1 MPEVLEVLEV
11 LEMTQEEQLSSDML
25 VKESELPVHDLP
37 AKTTRKKNFMNL
49 IKSKKKK
56 LKGTEIE
63 KFRSPGAEVRDVTLL
78 EIRTNQKPKNT
89 LKIVTKMAG
98 KGTPNLK
105 IKSTAKKNVKSGGKK
120 LKNQPDIRGW
130 TQTISELE
138 NKNCETQNRGK
149 EFLFLTTL
157 HCTTF
162 NIYRFLTL

>member
-1 MPEVLEVLEV
+1 MLEV

-98 KGTPNLK
+98 KGTLNLK
-105 IKSTAKKNVKSGGKK
+105 IKSLAKKIVKSVGKSCVTSW
-120 LKNQPDIRGW
+120 P
-130 TQTISELE
+130 
-138 NKNCETQNRGK
+138 
-149 EFLFLTTL
+149 
-157 HCTTF
+157 
-162 NIYRFLTL
+162 